1 MLVKLVLGGEAVN
14 IPKTDIGLGVAF
26 IRVWI
31 DGEGFTSAS
40 NDLGALGYIILET
53 PEVEVGE
60 LDEELRD
67 LFSNLHCQMVHFE
80 IKPNT
85 FVKSGGIARISMTIS
100 VQKDGGLEDKKL
112 EFLASNCTG
121 ICLVSNAI
129 SFTCEMYQEE
139 KKLAEYDN
147 ETFLSEED
155 VIAAADNAPAS
166 EESPSA
172 PA

>member
-1 MLVKLVLGGEAVN
+1 MMVKLVLGGEAVS
-14 IPKTDIGLGVAF
+14 IPKTEIGLGVAF
-26 IRVWI
+26 IRVWM

-40 NDLGALGYIILET
+40 NDLGALGYILLET
-53 PEVEVGE
+53 PDIDVGE
-60 LDEELRD
+60 LDAERQR
-67 LFSNLHCQMVHFE
+67 LFSSLHGKVVHYE

-85 FVKSGGIARISMTIS
+85 FVRSDGIARISMTIS

-112 EFLASNCTG
+112 EFVADNCTG
-121 ICLVSNAI
+121 ISLVSNTI

-155 VIAAADNAPAS
+155 VIAVADNAPAT
-166 EESPSA
+166 EESPSL